1 MINKIDEIIEGVKE
15 RVKDNFKSNK
25 YDYYLDIKI
34 YGKNAV
40 MGELEYNPSTKNCH
54 EIGIIIEAV
63 ANTQEKADTICAFAR
78 STMLHFGYEGR
89 KATAGN
95 LAFPYSPSDFHGGE
109 VYNFSVY
116 HLMEINDNDMDKIFK
131 IDYEIIKYEIIKG
144 VDKDDQIS

>member
-1 MINKIDEIIEGVKE
+1 
-15 RVKDNFKSNK
+15 
-25 YDYYLDIKI
+25 
-34 YGKNAV
+34 

-116 HLMEINDNDMDKIFK
+116 HLMEINDNDLDKIFK
-131 IDYEIIKYEIIKG
+131 IDYEIIKYEKIKG
-144 VDKDDQIS
+144 VDKDDPIS